1 MFLSLYN
8 GPRGTGFPTYAYI
21 LANLSLRSILPFVY
35 LSFSFRGSFSSSFA
49 AMFPFFFFFALKG
62 FRELTLLVTRG
73 DYCFPLGYRAQA
85 SSLLDLRL
93 LKGFLLFNVV
103 TNVGDRNN

>member
-49 AMFPFFFFFALKG
+49 AMFLFFALKG
-62 FRELTLLVTRG
+62 FRELALLVTRG
-73 DYCFPLGYRAQA
+73 DYCFPLGYRARA
-85 SSLLDLRL
+85 FSLLDLGL

-103 TNVGDRNN
+103 MSAGGRNN